1 MTDYTKYVP
10 YMKRVMA
17 HNSTAVSVCQQSATH
32 FLQASKRPSQPRKL
46 SPPGTTRGSRVDMAK
61 EFNLKLGDNV
71 RVLYG
76 RDSGRTGIIEKI
88 LRDKNQVLVSGMNV
102 IRSYYKEVVD
112 PKTQNVSTVVRNV
125 PAPIHVTNVAP
136 LDPVLKQPTRIK
148 RRYSMTGECVRISK
162 LSGCAMPELAATVNS
177 ADSRAT
183 RSISQKAV
191 HVSTVSRESMVRDR
205 SHFQSLLD
213 LDRR

>member
-1 MTDYTKYVP
+1 MTDYTKYIP

-17 HNSTAVSVCQQSATH
+17 HNSTAVSVCEPRNTL

-46 SPPGTTRGSRVDMAK
+46 PVPGSSRGSRLDMVK
-61 EFNLKLGDNV
+61 EFNLRLGDNV

-76 RDSGRTGIIEKI
+76 RDSGRTGVIEKI
-88 LRDKNQVLVSGMNV
+88 LRDKNQVLISGMNV
-102 IRSYYKEVVD
+102 IRSYHKDVVD
-112 PKTQNVSTVVRNV
+112 PLTQKVSTVVRNV

-162 LSGCAMPELAATVNS
+162 LSGCAMPELAVS
-177 ADSRAT
+177 VESHVSRGPV
-183 RSISQKAV
+183 SISRKAV
-191 HVSTVSRESMVRDR
+191 NVSSVSRESMVRDK

-213 LDRR
+213 LNRR